1 MSATTQYPWRTRVG
15 WECRGFMYYVDV
27 CESECLDTAR
37 GLWLSGA
44 DYVSLYM
51 RQPHGERT
59 ESWTYRPTA
68 GAYRGSQ
75 MGGYSN
81 S

>member
-1 MSATTQYPWRTRVG
+1 MFEIQYPWRTRIG
-15 WECRGFMYYVDV
+15 WECRGYMYYVDV

-37 GLWLSGA
+37 ALWLTGA
-44 DYVSLYM
+44 DYVSLYV

-59 ESWTYRPTA
+59 ESWMFRNA
-68 GAYRGSQ
+68 ANKGQ
-75 MGGYSN
+75 QLGGYSN